1 MQLSKAQCLSA
12 AAALLFFGAVQPAA
26 AQGPQLNLIVG
37 FAAGGS
43 ADSVARVVG
52 SRLGEKLGQKVVIEN
67 RPGAG
72 ANVAARAV
80 TTSPAD
86 GNTLL
91 VTTAA
96 LPINNTLYK
105 NKGFDIADL
114 RPVSIA
120 GTTPET
126 FAVNKANPSK
136 TLKEFIAAAQG
147 KKITFG
153 TAGVGTGSHI
163 FAAYFF
169 KTIAKVEAS
178 HVAFRGGP
186 DATNNLLGG
195 HVDMVAASLSG
206 FAAQINSGAINGIA
220 IATEK
225 RFPAVPDVPTFA
237 EAGYPGLTSVSWAG
251 FFAPGKTPDAIVA
264 KQNAA
269 ILEIIKEKDINERLQ
284 KIGFTPM
291 LANLKDTEAFF
302 KRELEDWGKMV
313 RTLGLSVD

>member
-1 MQLSKAQCLSA
+1 MRRAILALTAATVGLTGPSHAQ
-12 AAALLFFGAVQPAA
+12 
-26 AQGPQLNLIVG
+26 QLNLIVG

-43 ADSVARVVG
+43 ADSIARVVG
-52 SRLGEKLGQKVVIEN
+52 SKLGEKLGQNVVIEN

-80 TTSPAD
+80 TTATPD
-86 GNTLL
+86 GQTLL

-105 NKGFDIADL
+105 NKGFDIGDL
-114 RPVSIA
+114 RPVAIA

-126 FAVNKANPSK
+126 FLVNKDNPSK
-136 TLKEFIAAAQG
+136 TLKEFVAAAKG
-147 KKITFG
+147 TKITYG

-169 KTIAKVEAS
+169 GQIAKIEAS

-195 HVDMVAASLSG
+195 HVNLVTASLSG
-206 FAAQINSGAINGIA
+206 VASQITSGALNGIA

-225 RFPAVPDVPTFA
+225 RFPAVPNVPTFA
-237 EAGYPGLTSVSWAG
+237 EAGYPGLTSFSWAG
-251 FFAPGKTPDAIVA
+251 FFTHAKAPDAVVVR
-264 KQNAA
+264 QHAA
-269 ILEIIKEKDINERLQ
+269 IQEIIRDNEINERLQ

-291 LANLKDTEAFF
+291 LASLAENNAFY
-302 KRELEDWGKMV
+302 KRELEEWGKMV
-313 RTLGLSVD
+313 RSLGMTVD

>member
-1 MQLSKAQCLSA
+1 MMNKALQSLAITSA
-12 AAALLFFGAVQPAA
+12 LAIFAGPAA
-26 AQGPQLNLIVG
+26 GQQQLNLVVG

-43 ADSVARVVG
+43 ADSVARIVG
-52 SRLGEKLGQKVVIEN
+52 NKLGESLGQKVVIEN

-72 ANVAARAV
+72 ANVAAKAV
-80 TTSPAD
+80 IAAAPD

-114 RPVSIA
+114 RPVAIA

-126 FAVNKANPSK
+126 FAVNKTNPSK
-136 TLKEFIAAAQG
+136 TLKAFVAAAKG
-147 KKITFG
+147 GKITFG

-169 KTIAKVEAS
+169 KNVAQVDAS

-195 HVDMVAASLSG
+195 HVNMVAASLSG

-225 RFPAVPDVPTFA
+225 RFAAVPDVPTFA

-251 FFAPGKTPDAIVA
+251 FFAHSKTPAAVVA
-264 KQNAA
+264 RQNAA
-269 ILEIIKEKDINERLQ
+269 ILEIIKDKDVNERLV
-284 KIGFTPM
+284 KVGFTPM
-291 LANLKDTEAFF
+291 IAGVPETETFF
-302 KRELEDWGKMV
+302 KRELADWGKMV

>member
-1 MQLSKAQCLSA
+1 MPLSKGQSLGA
-12 AAALLFFGAVQPAA
+12 AAAIVIVGAALPAA
-26 AQGPQLNLIVG
+26 AQSPPLNLIVG

-126 FAVNKANPSK
+126 FAVNKDNPSK
-136 TLKEFIAAAQG
+136 TLKEFISAAQG
-147 KKITFG
+147 KKINFG

-163 FAAYFF
+163 FAAFFF

-220 IATEK
+220 IATDK
-225 RFPAVPDVPTFA
+225 RFAAVPNVPTFA

-251 FFAPGKTPDAIVA
+251 FFAPGKTPDAVVA

-269 ILEIIKEKDINERLQ
+269 LLEIIKEKDINERLQ